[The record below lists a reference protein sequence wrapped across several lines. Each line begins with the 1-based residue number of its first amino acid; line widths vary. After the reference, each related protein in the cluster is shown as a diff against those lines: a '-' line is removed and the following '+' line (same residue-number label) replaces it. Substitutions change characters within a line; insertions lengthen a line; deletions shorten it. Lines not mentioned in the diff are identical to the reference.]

1 MVVSGPRATKAREG
15 MRLSA
20 TKSSRLDPL
29 RHRVCLRSLVMSLD
43 IWPQTTAWT
52 GGELHLGGVG
62 AVELAEVYGT
72 PAYLLDEADFRARAR
87 AWLDALPDG
96 DVHYGGKAFL
106 CPEVVR
112 WLDELG
118 LSLDVCTGGEMA
130 VARAG
135 GMPPERVVFHG
146 NNKSP
151 AELRRA
157 VEWGI
162 GCVVVDSF
170 TEIDRLAA
178 VAAELG
184 VRQRVMIRVTPGVD
198 PRTHAAIATGGEDS
212 KFGFSLAAGLA
223 DRAVARVAA
232 APSLE
237 LYGLHSHI
245 GSQIVELEAF
255 GLAAARMAEF
265 AASTGVTRLDLGG
278 GLGVAYTPGDPAP
291 PTPAELLAV
300 LRKETEGLRLAV
312 EPGRSIAGPSTVALY
327 EVGTVKGRYV
337 SVDGGMSDNP
347 RPGMY
352 GAAYTAALANRRSD
366 APLSEVTVVGKHCES
381 GDVLVRDLP
390 LPSDLRPGDLLA
402 VPVSGAYQRS
412 MAGNYNH
419 VPRPPVVA
427 VADGSARVIVRR
439 ESEEDLL
446 RLYP

>member
-1 MVVSGPRATKAREG
+1 
-15 MRLSA
+15 
-20 TKSSRLDPL
+20 
-29 RHRVCLRSLVMSLD
+29 MSLD
-43 IWPQTTAWT
+43 IWPQTATWH
-52 GGELHLGGVG
+52 GGELHLGGIG
-62 AVELAEVYGT
+62 AVELARVYGT
-72 PAYLLDEADFRARAR
+72 PAYVLDEADFTARAR

-112 WLDELG
+112 WLDRLG
-118 LSLDVCTGGEMA
+118 LSLDVCTGGELA
-130 VARAG
+130 VAMAG

-157 VEWGI
+157 VAWGI

-170 TEIDRLAA
+170 TEISRLAA
-178 VAAELG
+178 IAASLG

-198 PRTHAAIATGGEDS
+198 PHTHAFIATGGEDS
-212 KFGFSLAAGLA
+212 KFGFSLSAG
-223 DRAVARVAA
+223 AA
-232 APSLE
+232 ALAVERVTAEPSLE

-245 GSQIVELEAF
+245 GSQIFELDAF
-255 GLAAARMAEF
+255 GTAAARTAEF
-265 AASTGVTRLDLGG
+265 AAAVGVARLDLGG
-278 GLGVAYTPGDPAP
+278 GLGIGYTPDDPTP

-300 LRKETEGLRLAV
+300 LRKETAGLRLAV

-327 EVGTVKGRYV
+327 EIGTIKGRFV
-337 SVDGGMSDNP
+337 SVNGGMSDNP

-352 GAAYTAALANRRSD
+352 GAAYTASLANRASD
-366 APLSEVTVVGKHCES
+366 APPSPFTVVGKHCES

-390 LPSDLRPGDLLA
+390 LPGDVRPGDLLA

-412 MAGNYNH
+412 MASNYNH

-427 VADGSARVIVRR
+427 VRDGAARAIVRR

-446 RLYP
+446 RLYL

>member
-1 MVVSGPRATKAREG
+1 
-15 MRLSA
+15 
-20 TKSSRLDPL
+20 
-29 RHRVCLRSLVMSLD
+29 MSLD

-52 GGELHLGGVG
+52 GEQLHLGGVG

-72 PAYLLDEADFRARAR
+72 PAYLLDEADFRARAQ

-135 GMPPERVVFHG
+135 GMPPGRVVFHG

-223 DRAVARVAA
+223 DRAVAKVAA
-232 APSLE
+232 EPSLE

-278 GLGVAYTPGDPAP
+278 GLGIAYTPGDPAP

-439 ESEEDLL
+439 ESEDDLL

>member
-1 MVVSGPRATKAREG
+1 
-15 MRLSA
+15 
-20 TKSSRLDPL
+20 
-29 RHRVCLRSLVMSLD
+29 MSLD

>member
-1 MVVSGPRATKAREG
+1 
-15 MRLSA
+15 
-20 TKSSRLDPL
+20 
-29 RHRVCLRSLVMSLD
+29 MSLD
-43 IWPQTTAWT
+43 IWPQTATWD

-62 AVELAEVYGT
+62 AVELARVYGT
-72 PAYLLDEADFRARAR
+72 PAYVLDEADFVARAR

-112 WLDELG
+112 WLDGLG
-118 LSLDVCTGGEMA
+118 LSLDVCTGGELA
-130 VARAG
+130 VAKAG

-170 TEIDRLAA
+170 TEISRLAA
-178 VAAELG
+178 IAADLG

-198 PRTHAAIATGGEDS
+198 PHTHAFIATGGEDS
-212 KFGFSLAAGLA
+212 KFGFSLSAGAAALA
-223 DRAVARVAA
+223 VDRVAA
-232 APSLE
+232 EPSLE

-245 GSQIVELEAF
+245 GSQIFDLDAF
-255 GLAAARMAEF
+255 GTAANRMAEF
-265 AASTGVTRLDLGG
+265 AAGVGVTRLDLGG
-278 GLGVAYTPGDPAP
+278 GLGIAYLPTDATP
-291 PTPAELLAV
+291 PTPAELVAV
-300 LRKETEGLRLAV
+300 LKKETAGLRLAV

-327 EVGTVKGRYV
+327 EVGTIKGRYV
-337 SVDGGMSDNP
+337 SVNGGMSDNP

-352 GAAYTAALANRRSD
+352 GAAYTASPANRVSD
-366 APLSEVTVVGKHCES
+366 ASPSLFTVVGKHCES

-390 LPSDLRPGDLLA
+390 LPGDLRPGDLLA

-412 MAGNYNH
+412 MASNYNH

-427 VADGSARVIVRR
+427 VRDGAARAIVRR
-439 ESEEDLL
+439 ETEDDLL
-446 RLYP
+446 RLYL

>member
-1 MVVSGPRATKAREG
+1 
-15 MRLSA
+15 
-20 TKSSRLDPL
+20 
-29 RHRVCLRSLVMSLD
+29 MSLD
-43 IWPQTTAWT
+43 IWPQTTTWT
-52 GGELHLGGVG
+52 GGELHLGGVS
-62 AVELAEVYGT
+62 AVELARVYGT

-151 AELRRA
+151 LELRRA

-170 TEIDRLAA
+170 TEIARLAA

-184 VRQRVMIRVTPGVD
+184 VTQRVMIRVTPGVD
-198 PRTHAAIATGGEDS
+198 PHTHAAIATGGEDS

-223 DRAVARVAA
+223 ARAVEQVAA
-232 APSLE
+232 EPSLE
-237 LYGLHSHI
+237 LHGLHSHI
-245 GSQIVELEAF
+245 GSQILELEAF

-278 GLGVAYTPGDPAP
+278 GLGVAYTPGDPTP

-300 LRKETEGLRLAV
+300 LKKETEGLRLAV

-327 EVGTVKGRYV
+327 EVGTVKGCYV
-337 SVDGGMSDNP
+337 SVNGGMSDNP
-347 RPGMY
+347 RPAMY

-366 APLSEVTVVGKHCES
+366 APPSAVTVVGKHCES

-427 VADGSARVIVRR
+427 VMDGSARAIVRR